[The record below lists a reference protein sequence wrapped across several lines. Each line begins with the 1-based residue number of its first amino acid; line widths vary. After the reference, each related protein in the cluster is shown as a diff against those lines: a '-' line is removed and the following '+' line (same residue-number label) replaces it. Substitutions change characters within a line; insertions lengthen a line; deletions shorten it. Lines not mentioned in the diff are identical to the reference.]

1 MAHRGFTDAQ
11 IEAFLWIMKTSSA
24 TEAANRMLISQPAIS
39 RMIKQLETRLGF
51 ALFERHHNRLLPT
64 RRGTLFYD
72 EVERVHLGLNHLRQ
86 FAERLKHRAAGQL
99 RIVSMPSFAMA
110 VFPAVSAALAE
121 QFPELEIS
129 LYSFR
134 SQQIPEEM
142 IAQRFDIGITTDTRP
157 DPRYQS
163 RYYRLPGICLIPRG
177 HPLSAKTVI
186 DIQDLEN
193 ETLICG
199 EPDEQ
204 SRRLI
209 TQKLDEHGVK
219 PGKIWTVSLGEMAAR
234 LVANGTGLS
243 ILSSVAAL
251 DARRAEIEVRP
262 LSFSIDYTLQ
272 IILPLEKH
280 AEPMVVDIN
289 NVLIELIE
297 AKIEQ
302 SYHAANVIDSRL
314 TALRREKS

>member
-11 IEAFLWIMKTSSA
+11 IEAFMWIMKTSSA
-24 TEAANRMLISQPAIS
+24 TEAANRMLVSQPAIS

-51 ALFERHHNRLLPT
+51 ALFERHHNRLIPT

-134 SQQIPEEM
+134 SQQIPEDM
-142 IAQRFDIGITTDTRP
+142 IAQRFDVGITTDTRP

-163 RYYRLPGICLIPRG
+163 RHYRLPGVCLLPAG
-177 HPLSAKTVI
+177 HPLCAKRVI
-186 DIQDLEN
+186 DLHDLQD
-193 ETLICG
+193 ETLVCG

-204 SRRLI
+204 TRRLI
-209 TQKLDEHGVK
+209 TQALTEHSVT
-219 PGKIWTVSLGEMAAR
+219 PRKIWTVSLGEMATR
-234 LVANGTGLS
+234 LVANGTGLA
-243 ILSSVAAL
+243 ILNSVSAFDAL
-251 DARRAEIEVRP
+251 RYAVEVRP
-262 LSFSIDYTLQ
+262 LSFDIDYTFQ
-272 IILPLEKH
+272 VILPLEK
-280 AEPMVVDIN
+280 
-289 NVLIELIE
+289 NVEATIAPVTQRLIELVE
-297 AKIEQ
+297 ASIQQ
-302 SYHAANVIDSRL
+302 SIDTFSFNPDATRQG
-314 TALRREKS
+314 AP